1 MSNLILSITDAYVTF
16 GKVPL
21 FDGLSFNIHE
31 GDKICLVGKNGA
43 GKTTLMH
50 MISGERELDGGE
62 RWSLPGTE
70 IGYLHQDPP
79 FEPEITVF
87 DYVHEGLSEEYKG
100 EEYHYRV
107 EMVTEPLG
115 LRLEDTMGRLS
126 GGQLRRVALARSL
139 VDEPDVLMLDEPT
152 NHLDLEGIEWLEQY
166 LKQYRGTVLCISH
179 DKTFL
184 ANISNKVFWLD
195 RGNIRVCPK
204 GFGHFEQWSAELLEH
219 EARELKNR
227 ESALAQEIE
236 WASRGVKARR
246 KRNVRRLQLVH
257 EAKEKL
263 RADKY
268 QFRKINSKLELA
280 PLESSQSSNVV
291 AEFFKVRKSFGERE
305 NAKPI
310 LDQFNLR
317 VMKGERIGILGKN
330 GSGKTSFLKLL
341 VGDLAPDAGKVK
353 RAYTLDISYF
363 DQKRSTLNPDHSIRR
378 NLCNGDS
385 EYITVGKKQRHVC
398 GYMKDFM
405 FDPRDKDVK
414 VATLS
419 GGQKNRLLLAK
430 VLANPGNLLILDEP
444 TNDLDMET
452 LDMLEEILANYD
464 GTLFVVSHDRDFL
477 DQTVTK
483 TLAFEGDAQVDSYIG
498 GYSDYL
504 KESGKLKNSETTPKE
519 KQRESSKTGS
529 SKKRSSKS
537 SVASAK
543 GKKPEDASGTASPKQ
558 PAPKA
563 KPELTFS
570 EQHELKTLIEKIEAL
585 EQELAALNQRLAA
598 PDFYTKEPEAF
609 DRATREYAKL
619 RERLDMLEARWLT
632 LETKQA
638 G

>member
-16 GKVPL
+16 GKIPL
-21 FDGLSFNIHE
+21 FEELSFNIHE

-62 RWSLPGTE
+62 RWSLPGLE
-70 IGYLHQDPP
+70 VGYLQQDPP
-79 FEPEITVF
+79 FDPEMTVF
-87 DYVHEGLSEEYKG
+87 DYVHAGLSEEYQG

-107 EMVTEPLG
+107 TMVVEPLN
-115 LRLEDTMGRLS
+115 LREQDKMGDLS
-126 GGQLRRVALARSL
+126 GGQQRRAALARSL

-152 NHLDLEGIEWLEQY
+152 NHLDLEGIEWLEGF
-166 LKQYRGTVLCISH
+166 LKHYRGTVLCISH

-195 RGNIRVCPK
+195 RGTIRVCPK
-204 GFGHFEQWSAELLEH
+204 GFGHFEQWSTELLEH

-268 QFRKINSKLELA
+268 QFRKVNSKVELA
-280 PLESSQSSNVV
+280 PLEASQSSNVV
-291 AEFFKVRKSFGERE
+291 VEFFKVRKSYGEGADKTR
-305 NAKPI
+305 I
-310 LDQFNLR
+310 LDNFNLR

-330 GSGKTSFLKLL
+330 GCGKTSFLKLL
-341 VGDLAPDAGKVK
+341 VGDEAPDAGKIK
-353 RAYTLDISYF
+353 RAHTLEISYF
-363 DQKRSTLNPDHSIRR
+363 DQKRRMLNPEHSIRR
-378 NLCNGDS
+378 NLCTGDS
-385 EYITVGKKQRHVC
+385 EYVMVGQKQRHVC

-405 FDPRDKDVK
+405 FDPKEKDTK

-419 GGQKNRLLLAK
+419 GGQKNRLMLAK
-430 VLANPGNLLILDEP
+430 VLAKPGGLLILDEP

-464 GTLFVVSHDRDFL
+464 GTLFIVSHDRDFL

-483 TLAFEGDAQVDSYIG
+483 TLAFEGDGQVDSYIG

-504 KESGKLKNSETTPKE
+504 KESGKLKSDETKSRRDEERKKRNIKKNGNDKKTAQHKTENAAVKIPLATPKKE
-519 KQRESSKTGS
+519 KK
-529 SKKRSSKS
+529 
-537 SVASAK
+537 
-543 GKKPEDASGTASPKQ
+543 
-558 PAPKA
+558 
-563 KPELTFS
+563 LTFTL
-570 EQHELKTLIEKIEAL
+570 QHELDELPSKMEVLEAEMKRL
-585 EQELAALNQRLAA
+585 SDKLAD
-598 PDFYTKEPEAF
+598 PDFYMNEPQEF
-609 DRATREYAKL
+609 DRATRHFARA
-619 RERLDMLEARWLT
+619 REKMDVLEARWLE
-632 LETKQA
+632 LEELKE
-638 G
+638 